1 LPESLGKKQSKSV
14 LWPSGLCLGLPG
26 WAGTRT
32 NLDFTEARD
41 SELQWHQLGICIYN
55 TGI

>member
-1 LPESLGKKQSKSV
+1 MLNTACAKPDGILHKIHTSV
-14 LWPSGLCLGLPG
+14 LWPSELCLGIPG

-41 SELQWHQLGICIYN
+41 SEW
-55 TGI
+55 